1 MTDFHVLD
9 DNPRYSVFSD
19 GNIYDNHRSIFLHIS
34 KQELFKTGK
43 FYPRVWLQDKRYRNE
58 GHYMQVDRLVAKYFV
73 KNNDP
78 KNKHVVKH
86 INGNNFDCHA
96 SNLYWSSKSHKQG
109 KPILVYKK
117 DTGEFVREFPSSR
130 DLAKWLQDTKGAG
143 RYCYS
148 MVSYTLTGRR
158 TSYYGY
164 IFKYK
169 NPAQKVDAFA
179 TPVKAGVKR
188 PKQPILM
195 YSAKSGKFIRQFD
208 SISQASDWI
217 LKNTD
222 SSIYGFNSV
231 SRCLHG
237 YQTVCYGYV
246 FKYGK
251 KKNDSIDSELI
262 RRRKLKVKP
271 VYKYDMNGNLVNT
284 YKNMYYALQDD
295 KHLLRGSLQSALSGA
310 YKDNAP
316 YIKRHNYHGYLWY
329 YEQPTKEQLLAEFN
343 SSHLAGYI
351 NRPVIVRDVGTGK
364 IVKKFDQPKDVST
377 WLQKTKGAG
386 KHALRSVLRCL
397 LKKQAKY
404 YDYTY
409 DYDNEN

>member
-96 SNLYWSSKSHKQG
+96 SNLYWSSKSHKRG

-117 DTGEFVREFPSSR
+117 DTGKFVKEFPSAR
-130 DLAKWLQDTKGAG
+130 DLAKWLQ
-143 RYCYS
+143 
-148 MVSYTLTGRR
+148 
-158 TSYYGY
+158 
-164 IFKYK
+164 
-169 NPAQKVDAFA
+169 N
-179 TPVKAGVKR
+179 
-188 PKQPILM
+188 
-195 YSAKSGKFIRQFD
+195 
-208 SISQASDWI
+208 
-217 LKNTD
+217 
-222 SSIYGFNSV
+222 
-231 SRCLHG
+231 
-237 YQTVCYGYV
+237 
-246 FKYGK
+246 
-251 KKNDSIDSELI
+251 
-262 RRRKLKVKP
+262 
-271 VYKYDMNGNLVNT
+271 
-284 YKNMYYALQDD
+284 
-295 KHLLRGSLQSALSGA
+295 
-310 YKDNAP
+310 
-316 YIKRHNYHGYLWY
+316 
-329 YEQPTKEQLLAEFN
+329 
-343 SSHLAGYI
+343 
-351 NRPVIVRDVGTGK
+351 
-364 IVKKFDQPKDVST
+364 
-377 WLQKTKGAG
+377 TKGAG

-409 DYDNEN
+409 DYDNQN

>member
-19 GNIYDNHRSIFLHIS
+19 GNIYDNHRSIFLHTIM
-34 KQELFKTGK
+34 QK
-43 FYPRVWLQDKRYRNE
+43 FAHTDKVYPMVWLRDKRYRNG
-58 GHYMQVDRLVAKYFV
+58 GHYMQVSRLVAKYFV
-73 KNNDP
+73 KNDDP
-78 KNKHVVKH
+78 KHKHAVKH
-86 INGNNFDCHA
+86 INGNNLDCHA
-96 SNLYWSSKSHKQG
+96 NNLYWSSRQG

-117 DTGEFVREFPSSR
+117 DTGKFVKEFPSSR

-164 IFKYK
+164 VFKYK

-188 PKQPILM
+188 PKKSILM
-195 YSAKSGKFIRQFD
+195 YSAKSGKFVRQFD

-251 KKNDSIDSELI
+251 RKNDSIDSELI

-329 YEQPTKEQLLAEFN
+329 YEPPTKEQLLAEFN
-343 SSHLAGYI
+343 SSHFAGYI

-364 IVKKFDQPKDVST
+364 IVKEFDQAKDVSI
-377 WLQKTKGAG
+377 WLQKTNGAG

-397 LKKQAKY
+397 SKKQAKY
-404 YDYTY
+404 YNYTY
-409 DYDNEN
+409 EYGNQN